1 MKREH
6 LLLLKGKI
14 EEIEEKIADL
24 KALLSLIEVWEGKG
38 EENEEKNEHKLEY
51 KVHTQ
56 TGSSVIT
63 ITLTETNESKQT
75 VEKFIQTLDAEVTE
89 MLKRKLVKFEK
100 IGGEKSRTH
109 RFNGGLAR
117 PGGQRKS

>member
-1 MKREH
+1 MKQEH

-14 EEIEEKIADL
+14 EEIEDKISDL
-24 KALLSLIEVWEGKG
+24 KALLSLIVVWEGKG
-38 EENEEKNEHKLEY
+38 EGKMNENEYKLQY

-100 IGGEKSRTH
+100 MGGEK
-109 RFNGGLAR
+109 
-117 PGGQRKS
+117 

>member
-14 EEIEEKIADL
+14 EEIEDKISDL
-24 KALLSLIEVWEGKG
+24 KALLSLIVVWEGKG
-38 EENEEKNEHKLEY
+38 EGKMNENEYKLQY

-56 TGSSVIT
+56 TGSLVIT

-100 IGGEKSRTH
+100 MGREK
-109 RFNGGLAR
+109 
-117 PGGQRKS
+117 